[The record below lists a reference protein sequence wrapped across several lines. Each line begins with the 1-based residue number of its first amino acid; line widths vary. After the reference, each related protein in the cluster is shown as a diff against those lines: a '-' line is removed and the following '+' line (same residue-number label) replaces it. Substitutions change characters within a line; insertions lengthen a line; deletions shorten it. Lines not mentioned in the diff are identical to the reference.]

1 MNAKTAFDLIFRN
14 ARTRSA
20 ATTVD
25 IGVTGGR
32 IAAIEPRLACEA
44 AEIEVGGKLALP
56 GFVDTHIHLDKA
68 CLLGRCGHDHGSVA
82 EAIAAVAAMKRD
94 FTVEDVYARG
104 ARVIE
109 RAIVHGTTRMRT
121 HVEIDPRIGLRGFE
135 AVKALKR
142 DYAWAIDLSI
152 CVFPQEGLTN
162 DPGAEELLIA
172 ALRDGG
178 EAIGGCPYMDTD
190 PNAHLEKLFDLAQ
203 EFDVDID
210 LHLDFDLDPSWWHL
224 EEVCR
229 QTERRNYQ
237 GRVAIGHA
245 TKLSALPPDRLKA
258 ATARLAKSGVAVTV
272 LPATDL
278 YLMGRDATH
287 NAPRGLTVAHKLVE
301 NGVVCSV
308 ATNNVLN
315 PFTPFGDASLL
326 RMANF
331 YANVAHAGISEFD
344 ACLDL
349 VTDLPARLM
358 NLRDYGIAPGNPAD
372 LIILDTDSG
381 ANAIAELPDML
392 MGFKN
397 GRQVFERRKPTLFPP
412 QASGPHSRHARARP
426 GHPRAADDSRD
437 VDGRTMQAMLCLMR
451 CPAIDA
457 PADPLL
463 LSVNQ
468 QQQARGRKS

>member
-1 MNAKTAFDLIFRN
+1 MSARTAFDLIFRN
-14 ARTRSA
+14 ARTRSS
-20 ATTVD
+20 ATPVD
-25 IGVTGGR
+25 IGVSGGR
-32 IAAIEPRLACEA
+32 IAAIAPRLACEA
-44 AEIEVGGKLALP
+44 PEIDVGGKLALP

-68 CLLGRCGHDHGSVA
+68 CLLGRCGHDHAQRRARRSR
-82 EAIAAVAAMKRD
+82 AVAAMKRD

-121 HVEIDPRIGLRGFE
+121 HVEIDPRIALRGFE
-135 AVKALKR
+135 AIKALKR

-162 DPGAEELLIA
+162 DPGAEELLVA

-203 EFDVDID
+203 EFDVDVD

-229 QTERRNYQ
+229 QTERRNYH

-258 ATARLAKSGVAVTV
+258 ATERLAKAGVAVTV

-287 NAPRGLTVAHKLVE
+287 NSPRGLTVAHRLVE
-301 NGVVCSV
+301 NGVLCSV

-381 ANAIAELPDML
+381 A
-392 MGFKN
+392 
-397 GRQVFERRKPTLFPP
+397 ERDCGTARRADGLQERPP
-412 QASGPHSRHARARP
+412 GV
-426 GHPRAADDSRD
+426 RAAASRRCFRRRPRQP
-437 VDGRTMQAMLCLMR
+437 VDPHRA
-451 CPAIDA
+451 A
-457 PADPLL
+457 
-463 LSVNQ
+463 
-468 QQQARGRKS
+468 

>member
-1 MNAKTAFDLIFRN
+1 MTTRTAFDLIFRN
-14 ARTRSA
+14 ALMRGAAASA
-20 ATTVD
+20 D
-25 IGVTGGR
+25 IGVSEGR
-32 IAAIEPRLACEA
+32 IAAIEPRLDAEA
-44 AEIEVGGKLALP
+44 VTVNLEGRLVLP

-68 CLLGRCGHDHGSVA
+68 CLLGRCGHDLGSLSD
-82 EAIAAVAAMKRD
+82 AIRAVSAMKRD

-142 DYAWAIDLSI
+142 DYAWALDLSL

-162 DPGAEELLIA
+162 DPGSDELLVR
-172 ALRDGG
+172 ALRDGA

-190 PNAHLEKLFDLAQ
+190 PNAHLQRIFDLA
-203 EFDVDID
+203 EAFDVDVD

-224 EEVCR
+224 DEVCR
-229 QTERRNYQ
+229 LTEQRNYQ

-245 TKLSALPPDRLKA
+245 TKLSALPPERLTS
-258 ATARLAKSGVAVTV
+258 ATERLAKAGVAVTV

-287 NAPRGLTVAHKLVE
+287 NAPRGLTLAHKLVG
-301 NGVVCSV
+301 NGVLCSV

-331 YANVAHAGISEFD
+331 YANVAHASATDFD
-344 ACLDL
+344 TCLDL
-349 VTDLPARLM
+349 VTELPARLM
-358 NLRDYGIAPGNPAD
+358 NLKDYGIAVGNSAD
-372 LIILDTDSG
+372 LIVLDTRDSRF
-381 ANAIAELPDML
+381 AIAELPDVM

-397 GRQVFERRKPTLFPP
+397 GRQVFERRPPTLF
-412 QASGPHSRHARARP
+412 S
-426 GHPRAADDSRD
+426 PRA
-437 VDGRTMQAMLCLMR
+437 
-451 CPAIDA
+451 
-457 PADPLL
+457 
-463 LSVNQ
+463 
-468 QQQARGRKS
+468 

>member
-1 MNAKTAFDLIFRN
+1 MTTKTAFDLIFRR
-14 ARTRSA
+14 AVTPSSA
-20 ATTVD
+20 TPVD
-25 IGVTGGR
+25 IGVSGGR
-32 IAAIEPRLACEA
+32 IAAIAPQLDSESR
-44 AEIEVGGKLALP
+44 EIDVGGRLVLP

-68 CLLGRCGHDHGSVA
+68 CLLGRCGHDHGSVS
-82 EAIAAVAAMKRD
+82 EAIRAVAAMKRD

-104 ARVIE
+104 ARVLE

-135 AVKALKR
+135 AIKALKR

-162 DPGAEELLIA
+162 DPGTEELLHE

-178 EAIGGCPYMDTD
+178 DLIGGCPYMDTD
-190 PNAHLEKLFDLAQ
+190 PFAQLEKLFDLAGA
-203 EFDVDID
+203 FDVDVD
-210 LHLDFDLDPSWWHL
+210 LHLDFDLDPSWRHL
-224 EEVCR
+224 DEVCR

-245 TKLSALPPDRLKA
+245 SKLSALPPEEFNA
-258 ATARLAKSGVAVTV
+258 AAALLARAGVAVTV

-287 NAPRGLTVAHKLVE
+287 NSPRGLTAAHRLVE
-301 NGVVCSV
+301 KGVLCSV

-326 RMANF
+326 RMANL
-331 YANVAHAGISEFD
+331 YANAAYAGLSEFD
-344 ACLDL
+344 TCLDL
-349 VTDLPARLM
+349 VTALPARLM

-372 LIILDTDSG
+372 IIVLDTTSG
-381 ANAIAELPDML
+381 RNAIAELPDML

-397 GRQVFERRKPTLFPP
+397 GRQVFER
-412 QASGPHSRHARARP
+412 HSPVLLRP
-426 GHPRAADDSRD
+426 G
-437 VDGRTMQAMLCLMR
+437 
-451 CPAIDA
+451 
-457 PADPLL
+457 
-463 LSVNQ
+463 
-468 QQQARGRKS
+468 